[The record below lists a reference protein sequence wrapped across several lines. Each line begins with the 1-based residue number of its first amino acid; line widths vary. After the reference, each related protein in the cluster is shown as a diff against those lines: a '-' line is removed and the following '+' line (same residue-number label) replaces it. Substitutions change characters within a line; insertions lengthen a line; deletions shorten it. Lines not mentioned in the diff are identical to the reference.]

1 MGPLINNPDN
11 SYFYCPGNEP
21 VKTGHNNDS
30 MKWNQT
36 WYLNNKIERM

>member
-1 MGPLINNPDN
+1 MGPIINNPDN

-21 VKTGHNNDS
+21 VKNDP
-30 MKWNQT
+30 MKWNHT